1 MDNLAAQG
9 CCHSYRGEGD
19 FAPKLLLR
27 GEGLGVQSAGESW
40 EVVRLVDSDLADHR
54 RALLKKKGLPNPPE
68 SVWQEL
74 LESFEG

>member
-1 MDNLAAQG
+1 MDYQIMDLPVFG
-9 CCHSYRGEGD
+9 SGT
-19 FAPKLLLR
+19 
-27 GEGLGVQSAGESW
+27 GEGLGVHIAGESW
-40 EVVRLVDSDLADHR
+40 EVVRLVDSDLADHK